1 MSNTD
6 PIADMLTRIRNA
18 FMVNKKDVAIPLSK
32 EKLEIIKIL
41 KNEGYIFNFK
51 VDNSEFLAQI
61 VVELKYKDKK
71 NSVIEGLKRISKPG
85 RRVYEKADSI
95 PKVLSGLGVAILST
109 SKGIMTGRECEKNN
123 VGGEVLLHIW

>member
-1 MSNTD
+1 MNITD

-18 FMVNKKDVAIPLSK
+18 IMANKKDVAIPLSK
-32 EKLEIIKIL
+32 EKLEIAKIL

>member
-71 NSVIEGLKRISKPG
+71 NSVIGGLKRISKPG

-95 PKVLSGLGVAILST
+95 PKVLNGLGVAVLST